1 MLKWFRARAATWA
14 LIVLW
19 SFTALGTLST
29 TAHGLVCGDELAPI
43 FISGHGQ
50 NPHTVAAPQT
60 RTRPSHCVICH
71 WMQSFRAAGVRA
83 SRVVSLQRPTITP
96 SVSPD
101 QRTRAAVRLNLPS
114 RAPPA
119 YPASPITSSI

>member
-1 MLKWFRARAATWA
+1 MLKWFRARAGAWA

-29 TAHGLVCGDELAPI
+29 TAHDLACGDELSPV
-43 FISGHGQ
+43 FIAGHG
-50 NPHTVAAPQT
+50 PDAHALGSAPT
-60 RTRPSHCVICH
+60 RERPTHCVLCH

-83 SRVVSLQRPTITP
+83 SRLVIASRPAVTP
-96 SVSPD
+96 PVSPV
-101 QRTRAAVRLNLPS
+101 QRARVLARLALSP

-119 YPASPITSSI
+119 